1 MDTTAP
7 TLLLK
12 SPTNGSG
19 FDENGTLNVS
29 GITEEDAYITVNI
42 NNEPVIRQKTLKD
55 LNAKINEEGDF
66 SFDVNIGSGYY
77 KKNVEIIVSDEIGNS
92 TKAQCEVYNN
102 GMGNVKDI
110 DVALSADTTDN
121 TDKEWVSYSNKNLF
135 LNEKGDTSVEVQ
147 LKAITNNDNYII
159 LNDMDNVQWNVES
172 VLGSS
177 EITGNKLTIKN
188 GSHGFVEGRLV
199 LLNGAALSAS
209 FTYGAEIQG
218 QTEKNGYK
226 IVYNANGGK
235 GAMTDPNSPYE
246 KYDSVLVPKCGF
258 TYSGKT
264 FVSWNT
270 KKDGTGT
277 TYMPGDKFYISSN
290 ITLYAIWKNSSSG
303 GNVTPTDKQQ
313 VKIGSTHT
321 IGKNKYRVTSTNTV
335 TYIGST
341 NKNTTKLVIPDSI
354 KLKGKTYKVTAI
366 GANVCKNCKKLTS
379 VLIGKNV
386 SVIAAKAFYKKKKLK
401 NIKFKSTKVPKI
413 GKNAFKRISKKA
425 VFKVPKKVRKKYKK
439 KLNKKIGF
447 VKKTMKVK

>member
-1 MDTTAP
+1 
-7 TLLLK
+7 
-12 SPTNGSG
+12 
-19 FDENGTLNVS
+19 
-29 GITEEDAYITVNI
+29 
-42 NNEPVIRQKTLKD
+42 
-55 LNAKINEEGDF
+55 
-66 SFDVNIGSGYY
+66 
-77 KKNVEIIVSDEIGNS
+77 
-92 TKAQCEVYNN
+92 
-102 GMGNVKDI
+102 
-110 DVALSADTTDN
+110 
-121 TDKEWVSYSNKNLF
+121 
-135 LNEKGDTSVEVQ
+135 
-147 LKAITNNDNYII
+147 
-159 LNDMDNVQWNVES
+159 
-172 VLGSS
+172 
-177 EITGNKLTIKN
+177 
-188 GSHGFVEGRLV
+188 
-199 LLNGAALSAS
+199 
-209 FTYGAEIQG
+209 
-218 QTEKNGYK
+218 
-226 IVYNANGGK
+226 
-235 GAMTDPNSPYE
+235 
-246 KYDSVLVPKCGF
+246 
-258 TYSGKT
+258 
-264 FVSWNT
+264 
-270 KKDGTGT
+270 
-277 TYMPGDKFYISSN
+277 MPGDKFYISSN